1 MQKFLLINRFRMH
14 GGHVEHTFRKG
25 SGLVEDNR
33 SDFGQSLKIVGT
45 FDQDSFG

>member
-14 GGHVEHTFRKG
+14 GGHIEHAFGKCA
-25 SGLVEDNR
+25 GLVKDNR